1 LSLEEY
7 DLLLTSN
14 NYSQQQIFDNQY
26 LNNNIN
32 NDDLFEAYR
41 LDNSHQPFNGNNRN
55 KIQQK
60 TSQQQI
66 LKSKLKTSNII
77 NNSEQSSSPSFDFSS
92 TQDFWEDDLHNHSN
106 LVGLNNNFDEYN
118 YHGDDFDIYSE
129 SKYSIT

>member
-14 NYSQQQIFDNQY
+14 NYSQQQIFNNQY

-41 LDNSHQPFNGNNRN
+41 LDNSHQSFNGNNRN

-60 TSQQQI
+60 TSQRQI